1 MPSSYNFTYLGQ
13 VTNFGVADNPR
24 VHDTLRFSFR
34 TADKQQHYFAIT
46 TGAARLLW
54 FALTHYLFPRAAD
67 QITKRAGTA
76 TIRPAES
83 LSVVFAVKTWEDA
96 DSGLIIMEAINAVSG
111 INLRFT
117 SDEGHELWAALE
129 EALHN
134 VSSGDQPIR

>member
-1 MPSSYNFTYLGQ
+1 MTSSYNFTYLGK
-13 VTNFGVADNPR
+13 VTNFGIADNPR
-24 VHDTLRFSFR
+24 IRDTLRFSFR
-34 TADKQQHYFAIT
+34 TADKQQHYFAMT

-67 QITKRAGTA
+67 QITKRAGTG

-83 LSVVFAVKTWEDA
+83 LSVVFAVKTWEDV
-96 DSGLIIMEAINAVSG
+96 DSGLIVMEAINAVSG

-117 SDEGHELWAALE
+117 PDEGHELWAALE

-134 VSSGDQPIR
+134 VSSDKH